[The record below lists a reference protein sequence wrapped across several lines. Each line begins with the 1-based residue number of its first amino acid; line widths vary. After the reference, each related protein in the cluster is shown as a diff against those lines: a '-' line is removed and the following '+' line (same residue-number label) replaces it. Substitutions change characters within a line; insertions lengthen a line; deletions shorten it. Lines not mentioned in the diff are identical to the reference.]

1 MTPVLWLWW
10 AVAATVTLFVF
21 IALVKGGRPVRRALS
36 SGLQGFG
43 ALLAVNVAGIFT
55 GVSVG
60 VNALTAAAC
69 LLLGAPGVVALL
81 LLKAVFRI
89 G

>member
-1 MTPVLWLWW
+1 MTPMLWLWW
-10 AVAATVTLFVF
+10 AVAAAVTLSVF
-21 IALVKGGRPVRRALS
+21 IALVKGGRPVRGALS
-36 SGLQGFG
+36 SGIQGFG

-60 VNALTAAAC
+60 VNALTAATC
-69 LLLGAPGVVALL
+69 FLLGAPGVVALL